1 LTEEVTE
8 KQSARRLFSAR
19 KLALGSTIRVVYL
32 ALLTAISFFITPF
45 TVHTLGAQQYG
56 IWALASAF
64 VGFYSLLDLGLSGA
78 VFTRMSHAIG
88 AGDYLTGSK
97 IYATALRLFSALGAF
112 LVVASIVLAVG
123 VLFLRPGNGTT
134 FAITLLIM
142 GLQTAISF
150 PMRAPFG
157 ALTAGGHFETTT
169 SVFIVSAIFRAV
181 GTVLVLRAGQGVIGL
196 AIVCLLA
203 WIPGYIFICLAVHR
217 RYPYIRVGDLTK
229 WHGET
234 AKGLLTF
241 GVPVLI
247 GSIADRIRLQT
258 DNIVVS
264 MFLGLSAVAHYTV
277 ATTLVMYYMDGIIA
291 IIGVLTPVLAMQ
303 TSAKDAAGMRRSL
316 FIGTRLGLCSAGFVA
331 FGLFAWGH
339 AFIARWMGTEYLD
352 AYPVLAILSFA
363 MFLDLVQS
371 TTVNA
376 LYAAL
381 HQKTYAKINVV
392 EALANIV
399 LSLALA
405 HRYGMIGIAL
415 GTLIPAVG
423 RAFIQPFIVRDK
435 LNVRVRDYV
444 VVCWRTSWKTAL
456 FLVVPMLVT
465 LRWLRP
471 TYPAMLFVGT
481 VSAIAFALPIWYFE
495 FGGAGWQTILNRLR
509 PLTSRLR
516 SKEISARI

>member
-1 LTEEVTE
+1 
-8 KQSARRLFSAR
+8 
-19 KLALGSTIRVVYL
+19 
-32 ALLTAISFFITPF
+32 
-45 TVHTLGAQQYG
+45 
-56 IWALASAF
+56 
-64 VGFYSLLDLGLSGA
+64 
-78 VFTRMSHAIG
+78 
-88 AGDYLTGSK
+88 
-97 IYATALRLFSALGAF
+97 
-112 LVVASIVLAVG
+112 
-123 VLFLRPGNGTT
+123 
-134 FAITLLIM
+134 
-142 GLQTAISF
+142 
-150 PMRAPFG
+150 
-157 ALTAGGHFETTT
+157 
-169 SVFIVSAIFRAV
+169 
-181 GTVLVLRAGQGVIGL
+181 
-196 AIVCLLA
+196 
-203 WIPGYIFICLAVHR
+203 
-217 RYPYIRVGDLTK
+217 
-229 WHGET
+229 
-234 AKGLLTF
+234 
-241 GVPVLI
+241 
-247 GSIADRIRLQT
+247 
-258 DNIVVS
+258 
-264 MFLGLSAVAHYTV
+264 
-277 ATTLVMYYMDGIIA
+277 
-291 IIGVLTPVLAMQ
+291 
-303 TSAKDAAGMRRSL
+303 
-316 FIGTRLGLCSAGFVA
+316 
-331 FGLFAWGH
+331 
-339 AFIARWMGTEYLD
+339 MGTEYLD